1 MKYKFF
7 EDLATADIAF
17 EAEGSDLNELFEAC
31 ALATFDIMVDLKS
44 VNPKVRKI
52 INLDEKNTEDL
63 LFAFIEELIYLKD
76 VETMLF
82 SKFKIKVIGNSL
94 EAEIYGEKINQK
106 EHRLKIDIKAITLHK
121 FEVKKVKNK
130 WIARVIVDI

>member
-17 EAEGSDLNELFEAC
+17 EAEGDDLNELFEAC

-44 VNPKVRKI
+44 VKPEIKKI
-52 INLDEKNTEDL
+52 IRLENKNTEDL
-63 LFAFIEELIYLKD
+63 LFNFIEELVYLKD
-76 VETMLF
+76 VEIMLF
-82 SKFKIKVIGNSL
+82 SRFKIDVKDNKL
-94 EAEIYGEKINQK
+94 EAEMYGEKINQQK
-106 EHRLKIDIKAITLHK
+106 HKLRIDIKAVTLHK
-121 FEVKKVKNK
+121 FEVKKEKNK